1 MNQVVF
7 WLILLIILV
16 AIEIATMGLT
26 TIWFAGGA
34 FVAIIAA
41 AFDAPLYVQIT
52 LFLSVSVVLLLFTR
66 PIAMKYFNRDRIK
79 TNAESLIG
87 KQAIVTEEVD
97 NLMAAGTVSV
107 DGQEWTARN
116 VMDGVKLPRGTI
128 VIIRAI
134 SGVKLIVEERNEGM
148 QYGWSNCAVNYS
160 CTYHHPAGI
169 MYQDCTAGS
178 GICCGKAGRLPG
190 DLERGPEIKNAFY

>member
-16 AIEIATMGLT
+16 AVEIATMGLT

-41 AFDAPLYVQIT
+41 AFNAPLYVQIT
-52 LFLSVSVVLLLFTR
+52 LFLIVSVVLLLFTR
-66 PIAMKYFNRDRIK
+66 PIAMKYFNKDRIR

-87 KQAIVTEEVD
+87 RQAVVTEEID
-97 NLMAAGTVSV
+97 NLPDTGSVSIN
-107 DGQEWTARN
+107 GQEWTARC
-116 VMDGVKLPRGTI
+116 VMDGIKIPKGTV

-134 SGVKLIVEERNEGM
+134 SGVKLIVEERREGM
-148 QYGWSNCAVNYS
+148 
-160 CTYHHPAGI
+160 
-169 MYQDCTAGS
+169 
-178 GICCGKAGRLPG
+178 
-190 DLERGPEIKNAFY
+190 

>member
-107 DGQEWTARN
+107 DGKEWTARN

-148 QYGWSNCAVNYS
+148 
-160 CTYHHPAGI
+160 
-169 MYQDCTAGS
+169 
-178 GICCGKAGRLPG
+178 
-190 DLERGPEIKNAFY
+190 

>member
-16 AIEIATMGLT
+16 AVEIATMGLT

-41 AFDAPLYVQIT
+41 AFNAPLYVQIT
-52 LFLSVSVVLLLFTR
+52 LFLIVSVVLLLFTR
-66 PIAMKYFNRDRIK
+66 PIAMKYFNKERIR

-87 KQAIVTEEVD
+87 RQAVVTEEID
-97 NLMAAGTVSV
+97 NLPATGSVSIN
-107 DGQEWTARN
+107 GQEWTARC
-116 VMDGVKLPRGTI
+116 VMDGIKIPKGTV

-134 SGVKLIVEERNEGM
+134 SGVKLIVEERREGM
-148 QYGWSNCAVNYS
+148 
-160 CTYHHPAGI
+160 
-169 MYQDCTAGS
+169 
-178 GICCGKAGRLPG
+178 
-190 DLERGPEIKNAFY
+190 

>member
-41 AFDAPLYVQIT
+41 AFDAP

-148 QYGWSNCAVNYS
+148 
-160 CTYHHPAGI
+160 
-169 MYQDCTAGS
+169 
-178 GICCGKAGRLPG
+178 
-190 DLERGPEIKNAFY
+190 

>member
-16 AIEIATMGLT
+16 AVEIATMGLT

-41 AFDAPLYVQIT
+41 AFNAPLYVQIT
-52 LFLSVSVVLLLFTR
+52 LFLIVSVVLLLFTR
-66 PIAMKYFNRDRIK
+66 PIAMKYFNKDRIR

-87 KQAIVTEEVD
+87 RQAVVTEDID
-97 NLMAAGTVSV
+97 NLPATGSVSIN
-107 DGQEWTARN
+107 GQEWTARC
-116 VMDGVKLPRGTI
+116 VMDGIKIPKGTV

-134 SGVKLIVEERNEGM
+134 SGVKLIVEERREEM
-148 QYGWSNCAVNYS
+148 
-160 CTYHHPAGI
+160 
-169 MYQDCTAGS
+169 
-178 GICCGKAGRLPG
+178 
-190 DLERGPEIKNAFY
+190 

>member
-16 AIEIATMGLT
+16 AVEIATMGLT

-41 AFDAPLYVQIT
+41 AFNAPLYVQIT
-52 LFLSVSVVLLLFTR
+52 LFLIVSVVLLLFTR
-66 PIAMKYFNRDRIK
+66 PIAMKYFNKDRIR

-87 KQAIVTEEVD
+87 RQAVVTEEID
-97 NLMAAGTVSV
+97 NLPATGSVSIN
-107 DGQEWTARN
+107 GQEWTARC
-116 VMDGVKLPRGTI
+116 VMDGIKIPKGTV

-134 SGVKLIVEERNEGM
+134 SGVKLIVEERREG
-148 QYGWSNCAVNYS
+148 
-160 CTYHHPAGI
+160 
-169 MYQDCTAGS
+169 
-178 GICCGKAGRLPG
+178 L
-190 DLERGPEIKNAFY
+190 

>member
-16 AIEIATMGLT
+16 AVEIATMGLT

-41 AFDAPLYVQIT
+41 AFNAPLYVQIT
-52 LFLSVSVVLLLFTR
+52 LFLIVSVVLLLFTR
-66 PIAMKYFNRDRIK
+66 PIAMKYFNKDRIR

-87 KQAIVTEEVD
+87 RQAVVTEDID
-97 NLMAAGTVSV
+97 NLPATGSVSV
-107 DGQEWTARN
+107 NGQEWTARC
-116 VMDGVKLPRGTI
+116 VMDGIKIPKGTV

-134 SGVKLIVEERNEGM
+134 SGVKLIVEERREEM
-148 QYGWSNCAVNYS
+148 
-160 CTYHHPAGI
+160 
-169 MYQDCTAGS
+169 
-178 GICCGKAGRLPG
+178 
-190 DLERGPEIKNAFY
+190 

>member
-41 AFDAPLYVQIT
+41 ALNTPLYVQIT
-52 LFLSVSVVLLLFTR
+52 LFLIVSVVLLLFTR
-66 PIAMKYFNRDRIK
+66 PIAMKYFNKDRIK

-87 KQAIVTEEVD
+87 KQAVVTEDID
-97 NLMAAGTVSV
+97 NLRAVGLVSIN
-107 DGQEWTARN
+107 GQEWTARN
-116 VMDGVKLPRGTI
+116 VVDGMKIPKGTVVI
-128 VIIRAI
+128 VRAI
-134 SGVKLIVEERNEGM
+134 SGVKLIVEERREG
-148 QYGWSNCAVNYS
+148 
-160 CTYHHPAGI
+160 
-169 MYQDCTAGS
+169 
-178 GICCGKAGRLPG
+178 K
-190 DLERGPEIKNAFY
+190 

>member
-41 AFDAPLYVQIT
+41 ALNTPLYVQIT
-52 LFLSVSVVLLLFTR
+52 LFLIVSVVLLLFTR
-66 PIAMKYFNRDRIK
+66 PIAMKYFNKDRIK

-87 KQAIVTEEVD
+87 KQAVVTEDID
-97 NLMAAGTVSV
+97 NLLAVGLVSIN
-107 DGQEWTARN
+107 GQEWTARSN
-116 VMDGVKLPRGTI
+116 DDAVTI
-128 VIIRAI
+128 EADTTAEVVAI
-134 SGVKLIVEERNEGM
+134 SGVKLIVKP
-148 QYGWSNCAVNYS
+148 
-160 CTYHHPAGI
+160 H
-169 MYQDCTAGS
+169 
-178 GICCGKAGRLPG
+178 
-190 DLERGPEIKNAFY
+190 

>member
-16 AIEIATMGLT
+16 AIEIATM
-26 TIWFAGGA
+26 GGA

-148 QYGWSNCAVNYS
+148 
-160 CTYHHPAGI
+160 
-169 MYQDCTAGS
+169 
-178 GICCGKAGRLPG
+178 
-190 DLERGPEIKNAFY
+190 

>member
-16 AIEIATMGLT
+16 AVEIATMGLT

-41 AFDAPLYVQIT
+41 AFNAPLYVQIT
-52 LFLSVSVVLLLFTR
+52 LFLIVSVVLLLFTR
-66 PIAMKYFNRDRIK
+66 PIAMKYFNKDRIR

-87 KQAIVTEEVD
+87 RQAVVTEEID
-97 NLMAAGTVSV
+97 NLPATGSVSIN
-107 DGQEWTARN
+107 GQEWTARC
-116 VMDGVKLPRGTI
+116 VMDGIKIPKGTV

-134 SGVKLIVEERNEGM
+134 SGVKLIVE
-148 QYGWSNCAVNYS
+148 
-160 CTYHHPAGI
+160 
-169 MYQDCTAGS
+169 
-178 GICCGKAGRLPG
+178 
-190 DLERGPEIKNAFY
+190 

>member
-16 AIEIATMGLT
+16 AVEIATMGLT

-41 AFDAPLYVQIT
+41 AFNAPLYVQIT
-52 LFLSVSVVLLLFTR
+52 LFLIVSVVLLLFTR
-66 PIAMKYFNRDRIK
+66 PIAMKYFNKDRIR

-87 KQAIVTEEVD
+87 RQAVVTEEID
-97 NLMAAGTVSV
+97 NLPATGSVSIN
-107 DGQEWTARN
+107 GQEWTARC
-116 VMDGVKLPRGTI
+116 VMDGIKIPKGTV

-134 SGVKLIVEERNEGM
+134 SGVKL
-148 QYGWSNCAVNYS
+148 
-160 CTYHHPAGI
+160 
-169 MYQDCTAGS
+169 
-178 GICCGKAGRLPG
+178 
-190 DLERGPEIKNAFY
+190 FYD

>member
-107 DGQEWTARN
+107 DGQEWNARN

-148 QYGWSNCAVNYS
+148 
-160 CTYHHPAGI
+160 
-169 MYQDCTAGS
+169 
-178 GICCGKAGRLPG
+178 
-190 DLERGPEIKNAFY
+190 

>member
-1 MNQVVF
+1 M
-7 WLILLIILV
+7 LIILV

-66 PIAMKYFNRDRIK
+66 PIAMKYFEQRQESQ

-116 VMDGVKLPRGTI
+116 VMDGVKLPRGNHRDYT
-128 VIIRAI
+128 RH
-134 SGVKLIVEERNEGM
+134 
-148 QYGWSNCAVNYS
+148 Q
-160 CTYHHPAGI
+160 
-169 MYQDCTAGS
+169 
-178 GICCGKAGRLPG
+178 
-190 DLERGPEIKNAFY
+190 RGQTNRRRKK

>member
-16 AIEIATMGLT
+16 AVEIATMGLT

-41 AFDAPLYVQIT
+41 AFNAPLYVQIT
-52 LFLSVSVVLLLFTR
+52 LFLIVSVVLLLFTR
-66 PIAMKYFNRDRIK
+66 PIAMKYFNKDRIR

-87 KQAIVTEEVD
+87 RQAVVTEEID
-97 NLMAAGTVSV
+97 NLPATGSVSIN
-107 DGQEWTARN
+107 GQGWTARC
-116 VMDGVKLPRGTI
+116 VMDGIKIPKGTV

-134 SGVKLIVEERNEGM
+134 SGVKLIVEERREGM
-148 QYGWSNCAVNYS
+148 
-160 CTYHHPAGI
+160 
-169 MYQDCTAGS
+169 
-178 GICCGKAGRLPG
+178 
-190 DLERGPEIKNAFY
+190 

>member
-34 FVAIIAA
+34 FVAT

-148 QYGWSNCAVNYS
+148 
-160 CTYHHPAGI
+160 
-169 MYQDCTAGS
+169 
-178 GICCGKAGRLPG
+178 
-190 DLERGPEIKNAFY
+190 

>member
-41 AFDAPLYVQIT
+41 ALNTPLYVQIT
-52 LFLSVSVVLLLFTR
+52 LFLIVSVVLLLFTR
-66 PIAMKYFNRDRIK
+66 PIAMKYFNKDRIK

-87 KQAIVTEEVD
+87 KQAVVTEDID
-97 NLMAAGTVSV
+97 NLLAVGLVSIN
-107 DGQEWTARN
+107 GQEWTARN
-116 VMDGVKLPRGTI
+116 VVDGMKIPKGTV
-128 VIIRAI
+128 VIARAI
-134 SGVKLIVEERNEGM
+134 SGVKLIVEERREGM
-148 QYGWSNCAVNYS
+148 
-160 CTYHHPAGI
+160 
-169 MYQDCTAGS
+169 
-178 GICCGKAGRLPG
+178 
-190 DLERGPEIKNAFY
+190 

>member
-1 MNQVVF
+1 M
-7 WLILLIILV
+7 
-16 AIEIATMGLT
+16 
-26 TIWFAGGA
+26 
-34 FVAIIAA
+34 
-41 AFDAPLYVQIT
+41 QIT

-148 QYGWSNCAVNYS
+148 
-160 CTYHHPAGI
+160 
-169 MYQDCTAGS
+169 
-178 GICCGKAGRLPG
+178 
-190 DLERGPEIKNAFY
+190 

>member
-41 AFDAPLYVQIT
+41 ALNTPLYVQIT
-52 LFLSVSVVLLLFTR
+52 LFLIVSVVLLLFTR
-66 PIAMKYFNRDRIK
+66 PIAMKYFNKDRIR

-87 KQAIVTEEVD
+87 RQAVVTEEID
-97 NLMAAGTVSV
+97 NLPATGSVSIN
-107 DGQEWTARN
+107 GQEWTARC
-116 VMDGVKLPRGTI
+116 VMDGIKIPKGTV

-134 SGVKLIVEERNEGM
+134 SGVKLIVEERREGM
-148 QYGWSNCAVNYS
+148 
-160 CTYHHPAGI
+160 
-169 MYQDCTAGS
+169 
-178 GICCGKAGRLPG
+178 
-190 DLERGPEIKNAFY
+190 

>member
-41 AFDAPLYVQIT
+41 ALNTPLYVQIT
-52 LFLSVSVVLLLFTR
+52 LFLIVSVVLLLFTR
-66 PIAMKYFNRDRIK
+66 PIAMKYFNKDRIK

-87 KQAIVTEEVD
+87 KQAVVTEDID
-97 NLMAAGTVSV
+97 NLLAVGLVSIN
-107 DGQEWTARN
+107 GQEWTARN
-116 VMDGVKLPRGTI
+116 VVDGMKIPKGTVVI
-128 VIIRAI
+128 VRDI
-134 SGVKLIVEERNEGM
+134 SGVKLIVEERREGM
-148 QYGWSNCAVNYS
+148 
-160 CTYHHPAGI
+160 
-169 MYQDCTAGS
+169 
-178 GICCGKAGRLPG
+178 
-190 DLERGPEIKNAFY
+190 

>member
-26 TIWFAGGA
+26 TIWFAGGS

-41 AFDAPLYVQIT
+41 AFDAPLYLQIT

-66 PIAMKYFNRDRIK
+66 PIAMKYFNRDRIR

-87 KQAIVTEEVD
+87 KQAVVTEEVD
-97 NLMAAGTVSV
+97 NLQAVGMVSV

-116 VMDGVKLPRGTI
+116 VVDGVKIPGGAI

-134 SGVKLIVEERNEGM
+134 SGVKLIVEERKEGM
-148 QYGWSNCAVNYS
+148 
-160 CTYHHPAGI
+160 
-169 MYQDCTAGS
+169 
-178 GICCGKAGRLPG
+178 
-190 DLERGPEIKNAFY
+190 

>member
-16 AIEIATMGLT
+16 AVEIATMGLT

-41 AFDAPLYVQIT
+41 AFNAPLYVQIT
-52 LFLSVSVVLLLFTR
+52 LFLIVSVVLLLFTM
-66 PIAMKYFNRDRIK
+66 PIAMKYFNKDRIR

-87 KQAIVTEEVD
+87 RQAVVTEEID
-97 NLMAAGTVSV
+97 NLPATGSVSIN
-107 DGQEWTARN
+107 GQEWTARC
-116 VMDGVKLPRGTI
+116 VMDGIKIPKGTV

-134 SGVKLIVEERNEGM
+134 SGVKLIVEERREGM
-148 QYGWSNCAVNYS
+148 
-160 CTYHHPAGI
+160 
-169 MYQDCTAGS
+169 
-178 GICCGKAGRLPG
+178 
-190 DLERGPEIKNAFY
+190 

>member
-66 PIAMKYFNRDRIK
+66 PITMKYFNRDRIK

-148 QYGWSNCAVNYS
+148 
-160 CTYHHPAGI
+160 
-169 MYQDCTAGS
+169 
-178 GICCGKAGRLPG
+178 
-190 DLERGPEIKNAFY
+190 

>member
-16 AIEIATMGLT
+16 AVEIATMGLT

-41 AFDAPLYVQIT
+41 AFNAPLYVQIT
-52 LFLSVSVVLLLFTR
+52 LFLIVSVVLLLFTR
-66 PIAMKYFNRDRIK
+66 PIAMKYFNKDRIR

-87 KQAIVTEEVD
+87 RQAVVTEEID
-97 NLMAAGTVSV
+97 NLPATGSVSIN
-107 DGQEWTARN
+107 GQEWTARC
-116 VMDGVKLPRGTI
+116 VMDGIKIPKGTV

-134 SGVKLIVEERNEGM
+134 SGVKLIVEERREGM
-148 QYGWSNCAVNYS
+148 
-160 CTYHHPAGI
+160 
-169 MYQDCTAGS
+169 
-178 GICCGKAGRLPG
+178 
-190 DLERGPEIKNAFY
+190 

>member
-41 AFDAPLYVQIT
+41 ALNTPLYVQIT
-52 LFLSVSVVLLLFTR
+52 LFLIVSVVLLLFTR
-66 PIAMKYFNRDRIK
+66 PIAMKYFNKDRIK

-87 KQAIVTEEVD
+87 KQAVVTEDID
-97 NLMAAGTVSV
+97 NLLAVGLVSIN
-107 DGQEWTARN
+107 GQEWTAWN
-116 VMDGVKLPRGTI
+116 VVDGMKIPKGTVVI
-128 VIIRAI
+128 VRAI
-134 SGVKLIVEERNEGM
+134 SGVKLIVEERREG
-148 QYGWSNCAVNYS
+148 
-160 CTYHHPAGI
+160 
-169 MYQDCTAGS
+169 
-178 GICCGKAGRLPG
+178 K
-190 DLERGPEIKNAFY
+190 

>member
-107 DGQEWTARN
+107 DGQEWTRQEC
-116 VMDGVKLPRGTI
+116 DGRCEASQGNHRDYTRHQRGQTN
-128 VIIRAI
+128 RRR
-134 SGVKLIVEERNEGM
+134 K
-148 QYGWSNCAVNYS
+148 
-160 CTYHHPAGI
+160 
-169 MYQDCTAGS
+169 
-178 GICCGKAGRLPG
+178 K
-190 DLERGPEIKNAFY
+190 

>member
-41 AFDAPLYVQIT
+41 ALNTPLYVQIT
-52 LFLSVSVVLLLFTR
+52 LFLIVSVVLLLFTR
-66 PIAMKYFNRDRIK
+66 PIAMKYFNKDRIK

-87 KQAIVTEEVD
+87 KQAVVTEDID
-97 NLMAAGTVSV
+97 NLLAVGLVSIN
-107 DGQEWTARN
+107 GQEWTTRN
-116 VMDGVKLPRGTI
+116 VVDGMKIPKGTVVI
-128 VIIRAI
+128 VRAI
-134 SGVKLIVEERNEGM
+134 SGVKLIVEERREGM
-148 QYGWSNCAVNYS
+148 
-160 CTYHHPAGI
+160 
-169 MYQDCTAGS
+169 
-178 GICCGKAGRLPG
+178 
-190 DLERGPEIKNAFY
+190 

>member
-41 AFDAPLYVQIT
+41 ALNTPLYVQIT
-52 LFLSVSVVLLLFTR
+52 LFLIVSVVLLLFTR
-66 PIAMKYFNRDRIK
+66 PIAMKYFNKDRIK

-87 KQAIVTEEVD
+87 KQAVVTEDID
-97 NLMAAGTVSV
+97 NLLAVGLVSIN
-107 DGQEWTARN
+107 GQ
-116 VMDGVKLPRGTI
+116 
-128 VIIRAI
+128 
-134 SGVKLIVEERNEGM
+134 
-148 QYGWSNCAVNYS
+148 
-160 CTYHHPAGI
+160 
-169 MYQDCTAGS
+169 
-178 GICCGKAGRLPG
+178 
-190 DLERGPEIKNAFY
+190 